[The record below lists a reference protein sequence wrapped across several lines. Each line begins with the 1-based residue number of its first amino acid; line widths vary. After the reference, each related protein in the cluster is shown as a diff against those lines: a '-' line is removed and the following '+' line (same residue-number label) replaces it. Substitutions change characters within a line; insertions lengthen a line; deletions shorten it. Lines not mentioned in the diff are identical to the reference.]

1 VLPEES
7 DMDSGEGGVNQDW
20 KRYFDLIFGKLMST
34 KKIDSFELKYKMS
47 AEEES
52 DVLKYYTKFEGNLVK
67 CLEFVMLS
75 HERDVERW
83 MEDYIQPAID
93 EGKVETFPSALKNSR
108 AKIQKK
114 LAKEQQQEEE
124 EELDEDETETEES
137 DQEPV
142 KAKSTTKKTTA
153 KKAKPT
159 QTKNKNKTSKNK
171 KSSSAGPSDDLIA
184 AIRNKKRGG
193 GGNPFSALGARY
205 GVDMSND
212 DPLDDAAFAK
222 IQSKF
227 KK

>member
-1 VLPEES
+1 VLPEEN

-20 KRYFDLIFGKLMST
+20 KRYFDLIFGKVMST

-93 EGKVETFPSALKNSR
+93 EGKVEIFASALKKSR
-108 AKIQKK
+108 AKIQNK
-114 LAKEQQQEEE
+114 LAKEQQEEQEQEM
-124 EELDEDETETEES
+124 DEDETETEES
-137 DQEPV
+137 DQEAR
-142 KAKSTTKKTTA
+142 KAKSTSKKTTA

-159 QTKNKNKTSKNK
+159 QPKNKNKTAKNK
-171 KSSSAGPSDDLIA
+171 KSSSAGPSEDLIA
-184 AIRNKKRGG
+184 AIRNKRGS
-193 GGNPFSALGARY
+193 GGNPFAALGARY

>member
-1 VLPEES
+1 VLPEEN

-20 KRYFDLIFGKLMST
+20 KRYFDLIFGKAMST

-47 AEEES
+47 VEEES

-75 HERDVERW
+75 QERDVERW

-93 EGKVETFPSALKNSR
+93 EGKVEIFASALKKSR

-114 LAKEQQQEEE
+114 LAKEQQEEQEM
-124 EELDEDETETEES
+124 DEDETETEES
-137 DQEPV
+137 DQEAM
-142 KAKSTTKKTTA
+142 KAKPMIKKTTA

-159 QTKNKNKTSKNK
+159 KTKTKNKTAKNN
-171 KSSSAGPSDDLIA
+171 KSSSTGPSENLIA
-184 AIRNKKRGG
+184 AIRNKRGS
-193 GGNPFSALGARY
+193 GGNTFAALGARY

-222 IQSKF
+222 IRSKF